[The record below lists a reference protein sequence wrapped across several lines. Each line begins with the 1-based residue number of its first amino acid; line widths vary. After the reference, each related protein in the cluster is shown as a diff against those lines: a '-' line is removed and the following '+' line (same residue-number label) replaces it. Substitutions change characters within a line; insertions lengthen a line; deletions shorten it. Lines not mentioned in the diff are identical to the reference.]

1 MANEPIVT
9 LRHWSVLAT
18 CAAALL
24 AAAPAAAQDKV
35 LRVTMHADVRT
46 LDPIWTTQ
54 TIAGIHGMMIYD
66 TLFSMNEKLEP
77 KPQMVDTWTISD
89 DRKTY
94 TFTLRDG
101 LKFHDGSPV
110 ESKDVIASMK
120 RWGQRDGA
128 GKRLMAFTDSITEK
142 DSKTFVWRLKAPY
155 GLVLD
160 TLGKPGT
167 SFPFVMRE
175 EEAKTDP
182 FQQISEVI
190 GSGPFT
196 FARDQW
202 VPGSKTVYNKFKD
215 YKPRAEPASGHAGG
229 KDVKVDRVEFVWLSD
244 PQTARAAL
252 EAGEIHFLE
261 NPQID
266 FLPMLEANS
275 DVKLISHPARG
286 SQGIIQL
293 NHLHPPFNNIKA
305 RQAMLSIVKVE
316 DYLRTI
322 AGDPK
327 NFKEC
332 YSMLGCGHAMSTD
345 AGSEPLQKVDLAKA
359 EQLFK
364 EAGYKG
370 EPLTI
375 LHATDH
381 NYINPANLVLQQQL
395 RQAKF
400 LKLDVQA
407 MDWGQVVARRA
418 KKEPPS
424 DGGWNIFI
432 TGTSV
437 IGASNPVTH
446 VSIGAGC
453 EKAWFGWPCDSAL
466 EKLRNDW
473 ALAPDIETR
482 KQIAI
487 DLHKRAMEV
496 VPYIPFGQW
505 VTPSAYRS
513 DLIDGVLSV
522 TGVPP
527 MWNISLKQ

>member
-1 MANEPIVT
+1 MMNPGIRGWRVMAVAGCA
-9 LRHWSVLAT
+9 LA
-18 CAAALL
+18 L
-24 AAAPAAAQDKV
+24 AAGTATAQDKV

-46 LDPIWTTQ
+46 VDPFWTTQ
-54 TIAGIHGMMIYD
+54 TIAQINATMIYD
-66 TLFSMNEKLEP
+66 TLFSLDKTLQP
-77 KPQMVDTWTISD
+77 QPQMVDKWTVSD
-89 DRKTY
+89 DKLTY

-101 LKFHDGSPV
+101 LKFHDGTPV
-110 ESKDVIASMK
+110 RAVDVVTTVG
-120 RWGQRDGA
+120 RWGVRDGA
-128 GKRLMAFTDSITEK
+128 GKRLMAFTDSISAQ
-142 DSKTFVWRLKAPY
+142 DDKTFVWKLKQPY
-155 GLVLD
+155 GLVID
-160 TLGKPGT
+160 TLGKIAGSPY
-167 SFPFVMRE
+167 VMRE
-175 EEAKTDP
+175 QDAKTDP
-182 FQQISEVI
+182 FQQVKETV

-196 FARDQW
+196 FARDLW

-215 YKPRAEPASGHAGG
+215 YKPRSEPASGHAGG
-229 KDVKVDRVEFVWLSD
+229 KVVKVDQVEFVWLSD

-266 FLPMLEANS
+266 FLPMLEANPDIKFS
-275 DVKLISHPARG
+275 SHSARG
-286 SQGIIQL
+286 TKGIIQL

-305 RQAMLSIVKVE
+305 RQAMLYLVNME

-327 NFKEC
+327 NYKVC
-332 YSMLGCGHAMSTD
+332 YSMLGCGHPMETT
-345 AGSEPLQKVDLAKA
+345 AGSEALQKVDLAKA

-407 MDWGQVVARRA
+407 MDWGQVVAKRA
-418 KKEPPS
+418 SKELPGQ
-424 DGGWNIFI
+424 GGWNIFI
-432 TGTSV
+432 TGTTVLSS
-437 IGASNPVTH
+437 SNPVTH

-453 EKAWFGWPCDSAL
+453 EKAWFGWPCDEAL

-482 KQIAI
+482 KAVAV

-505 VTPSAYRS
+505 ITPSAYRG
-513 DLIDGVLSV
+513 DMIEGVLDV
-522 TGVPP
+522 PTVPP
-527 MWNISLKQ
+527 MWNIGFKK